1 MLENIGESEDE
12 QMDVK
17 LTKKTEKHQESYK
30 VIDGISSTKKLKYSQ

>member
-17 LTKKTEKHQESYK
+17 LTKKKQK
-30 VIDGISSTKKLKYSQ
+30 STKNRTR